1 MDKVKGNTKKP
12 RLHVWLVLVQ
22 RIVCCCCCSPCFF
35 LFGCLAGTPTAE
47 FVQWI
52 MAGLRLPQAIR
63 HASAHGCSEGSRLQV
78 FLCSVET
85 LALRLMEE
93 EQNVFAKKSSSIL
106 TSSPSPLLFKPTES
120 LSTATVSGETK
131 QKESSEKMKRKNSL
145 RRKGTA
151 RML

>member
-1 MDKVKGNTKKP
+1 MP
-12 RLHVWLVLVQ
+12 RVVCVGTAE
-22 RIVCCCCCSPCFF
+22 RIGLLLLLTLFFFFF
-35 LFGCLAGTPTAE
+35 LFLAVPLAPTTAE

-63 HASAHGCSEGSRLQV
+63 HASAHGCSEGSRLQI

-106 TSSPSPLLFKPTES
+106 TSSPSPSLFKPMES
-120 LSTATVSGETK
+120 SASVTTGSGETK
-131 QKESSEKMKRKNSL
+131 QKESSEKMKRKKSL

-151 RML
+151 VMM